1 MPSGFRRF
9 VLCAALVSL
18 LLGSFAPSVTA
29 AEPDQAGATS
39 AERLSPTVGPK
50 VKSRESEPVRDLPK
64 ATSNPGRS
72 ARDLQ
77 STSTGLDV
85 PNTNVKDPVGQFSDA
100 GTLALTEL
108 GNPIVNVN
116 GLGGANPNDTT
127 GDVGPNHYVQ
137 AINSQVRI
145 TDKQGVLAAGG
156 GPFNLGTFWQNNDG
170 IVDPCEGNAGDP
182 QVLYDNLADRWL
194 VAQFAQTQ
202 FLCIAISQTADPTG
216 TYHQYVFTVD
226 RFPDYFKV
234 GAWPDGYY
242 VSANY
247 NGPNAAMALVLD
259 RANMLN
265 GNPAGSVE
273 FEAPSVTGNLDVLL
287 PSDVDGQTNP
297 APGTPNY
304 MYRQVDGD
312 ILGGADRLEIW
323 EFQVN
328 WITPALSTFALTQN
342 IATAPFDSTTCG
354 FGFPPTCIPQPGTAV
369 LLDSIPYWGMAR
381 FPYRNF
387 GDHEVMA
394 GNFTVDA
401 NGADGVGIRW
411 FILERSGGGA
421 WAVANEGTY
430 APQPTGA
437 PVFVHRWMGS
447 LAMDRFEN
455 LALGHTRSSG
465 QNISPTVTGN
475 PSAMYTGRLADDPL
489 GLLPQPEITI
499 QPGAGTIGGNRWG
512 DYYSMTVDPVDDCTF
527 WYTGDFA
534 TAAGVRQSAIA
545 SFRFADCATD
555 LEITKTVSPAH
566 PVAGQEIV
574 YTITVTNDGPIA
586 AQNVIVE
593 DDLPVEVNYL
603 ADTDTCSGVAVGDT
617 GTLTCELGT
626 IEAGASKAFEIKVS
640 IDPDLGGATS
650 ITNTATVTSDANE
663 SDPADNTIALTHLGN
678 ELADVRVTK
687 LCKPDTEP
695 APAGT
700 NGICSIFVNN
710 DGPSAARNVTLT
722 DTHVSDGPFTL
733 ATSSPGCAAGA
744 TVVTC
749 NLGTIQPG
757 GTVQVD
763 VTVSSSADV
772 DVNDVA
778 KVTSATPDPAPGN
791 NEAVAGLSFDASADL
806 LITKSGPATATP
818 GDEFTYTLGVDNL
831 GPSTA
836 ENVIVTDELPADV
849 DFVSADAD
857 VGTFTEV
864 DGTVT
869 WNLGNVAVAD
879 PVLELDITVFVH
891 PDATDPLVNSAAV
904 TSSTSDPNTGN
915 NLAIWTV
922 NLEPDANLTLT
933 KTDSPDPVT
942 AGDDLTYTLTV
953 GNSGPSTA
961 VDVVVTD
968 TIPAQTTFVSAVGGT
983 GTTACAE
990 IQIGV
995 VSCEVG
1001 NLDPGETETIF
1012 ITVHVAADTPDG
1024 TILHNEAEA
1033 TSPTDPDGAQASA
1046 DTTVVTEADLWMEK
1060 TGTAVAG
1067 NPSGALVYTLTV
1079 HNHPGSAPDDTPTS
1093 GAGGPSDAQDVVV
1106 SDPLPLTPKKL
1117 KVQFLSPG
1125 CTYSEGSHTV
1135 TCSTSTVPFGTSV
1148 VFEFQV
1154 QIQGSN
1160 GTITNTAT
1168 VASSTPD
1175 PVASNNSDTTNNVVQ
1190 GGTGK
1195 GKKPN

>member
-1 MPSGFRRF
+1 MPSGFSRT

-18 LLGSFAPSVTA
+18 LLGSLAPVATA
-29 AEPDQAGATS
+29 AEPDRAGAS
-39 AERLSPTVGPK
+39 PADKPSPTVGPK
-50 VKSRESEPVRDLPK
+50 VKPLDSEPVRELKK
-64 ATSNPGRS
+64 AKTNPGRA

-77 STSTGLDV
+77 SSGAGIDA
-85 PNTNVKDPVGQFSDA
+85 PNTNVEDPVIQSDA
-100 GTLALTEL
+100 GSFALTEL
-108 GNPIVNVN
+108 GNPIVNVL

-145 TDKQGVLAAGG
+145 TDKQGALAPGG
-156 GPFNLGTFWQNNDG
+156 GPFNLGTFWQNNNG
-170 IVDPCEGNAGDP
+170 VVDPCEGNAGDP

-194 VAQFAQTQ
+194 IAQFAQTQ

-216 TYHQYVFTVD
+216 TYHQYVFTVN

-247 NGPNAAMALVLD
+247 NGPNQAMALVLD

-273 FEAPSVTGNLDVLL
+273 FAAPSVTGNLDVLL
-287 PSDVDGQTNP
+287 PSDVDGKTNP
-297 APGTPNY
+297 APGTPNF

-323 EFQVN
+323 EFHVN
-328 WITPALSTFALTQN
+328 WITPAVSTFFLAQN

-354 FGFPPTCIPQPGTAV
+354 FVFPPLCIPQPGTAQ
-369 LLDSIPYWGMAR
+369 LLDAIPYWGMHR

-411 FILERSGGGA
+411 FILERTGGGA

-437 PVFVHRWMGS
+437 PAFVHRWMGS
-447 LAMDRFEN
+447 VAMDRFEN

-465 QNISPTVTGN
+465 QNISATVTGN

-499 QPGAGTIGGNRWG
+499 QPGTGTIGGNRWG

-534 TAAGVRQSAIA
+534 SGGTRQSAIA

-574 YTITVTNDGPIA
+574 YTITVTNNGPIA
-586 AQNVIVE
+586 AQNVTVE
-593 DDLPVEVNYL
+593 DVLPGAVNYL
-603 ADTDTCSGVAVGDT
+603 ADTDSCTGVGVGGT
-617 GTLTCELGT
+617 GTLTCDLGT
-626 IEAGASKAFEIKVS
+626 IEAGASTTFEIKVS

-663 SDPADNTIALTHLGN
+663 SDPADNTISLTHLVN
-678 ELADVRVTK
+678 ELADVRITK

-700 NGICSIFVNN
+700 NGICSIFVSN
-710 DGPSAARNVTLT
+710 DGPSAARLVELT
-722 DTHVSDGPFTL
+722 DTHVSDGPFSL
-733 ATSSPGCAAGA
+733 ATTNPACGAGP

-749 NLGTIQPG
+749 GLGTIQPG
-757 GTVQVD
+757 DTERVD
-763 VTVSSSADV
+763 VTVSSDADV

-778 KVTSATPDPAPGN
+778 KATSATPDPAPGN
-791 NEAVAGLSFDASADL
+791 NEATSGLSFDAAADL
-806 LITKSGPATATP
+806 FITKSGPTTATA
-818 GDEFTYTLGVDNL
+818 GEQFDYTLTVDNN

-836 ENVIVTDELPADV
+836 ENVVVTDELPDDV
-849 DFVSADAD
+849 DFVSAVAS
-857 VGTFTEV
+857 VGSFTAV
-864 DGTVT
+864 NGTVT

-879 PVLELDITVFVH
+879 PARTLTITVLVQ
-891 PDATDPLVNSAAV
+891 PDAVDPLVNNAAV
-904 TSSTSDPNTGN
+904 TSTTSDPDTDN
-915 NLAIWTV
+915 NLATWTV
-922 NLEPDANLTLT
+922 NLDAEANLTLT
-933 KTDSPDPVT
+933 KDDSPDPVT
-942 AGDDLTYTLTV
+942 AGSDLTYTLMV
-953 GNSGPSTA
+953 GNTGPSTA
-961 VDVVVTD
+961 QDVVVTD
-968 TIPAQTTFVSAVGGT
+968 TIPDETTFVSAVGGT
-983 GTTACAE
+983 GTTACAQV
-990 IQIGV
+990 QIGV

-1001 NLDPGETETIF
+1001 DLDPGESETIF
-1012 ITVHVAADTPDG
+1012 ITVHVAADTPAG
-1024 TILHNEAEA
+1024 TITNEAEA
-1033 TSPTDPDGAQASA
+1033 TSPTDPDGAQASE
-1046 DTTVVTEADLWMEK
+1046 DTTVVTKADLWMEK
-1060 TGTAVAG
+1060 TARAPAG
-1067 NPSGALVYTLTV
+1067 NPSGALIYTLTV
-1079 HNHPGSAPDDTPTS
+1079 HNLPGSAPDDTPTS
-1093 GAGGPSDAQDVVV
+1093 GAGGPSDAQNVVV
-1106 SDPLPLTPKKL
+1106 TDPLPLTNKKL
-1117 KVQFLSPG
+1117 KVQMLTPG
-1125 CTYSEGSHTV
+1125 CSYSLGSHTV
-1135 TCSTSTVPFGTSV
+1135 TCTASTVPFGTSV
-1148 VFEFQV
+1148 VFEFQ
-1154 QIQGSN
+1154 IQVNGSN
-1160 GTITNTAT
+1160 GTLTNRAT
-1168 VASSTPD
+1168 VSSATTD
-1175 PVASNNSDTTNNVVQ
+1175 PVAGNNSDTTNNVVK

-1195 GKKPN
+1195 PPRP